1 MSVWVKKKTWVNT
14 SVELVGSSF
23 AVLLD
28 DEYLHTPK
36 KAKVLLPTQRLAEKL
51 ADEWQTQSENIDP
64 STMPYSRLVNSAIDK
79 VQANFDSIVLDL
91 LAYGDT
97 DLVCYR
103 AESPRDLVLL
113 QQKNWD
119 PILLWAKKNLDVD
132 LKITTG
138 ITYKPQ
144 NLTERQ
150 KLFKLINSYDFFSL
164 TGFYDLVTIS
174 GSLLV
179 ALAVINNHIS
189 PLVGLDL
196 SFLEEDWQRK
206 KWGQDEESINN
217 KSNKLE
223 EFQIAFN
230 FLSLLA

>member
-1 MSVWVKKKTWVNT
+1 MSGWVKKKTWVNT

-28 DEYLHTPK
+28 DEYLQTPK

-119 PILLWAKKNLDVD
+119 PILLWAKKNLQILNKKSPTSMAVSLVQIEKSKQLTLKDCLAMEFRICQSMMAKHDFYEGVRANLVD
-132 LKITTG
+132 KDREPKWSPSDIKSITDQIINEHFNHLG
-138 ITYKPQ
+138 DK
-144 NLTERQ
+144 E
-150 KLFKLINSYDFFSL
+150 LF
-164 TGFYDLVTIS
+164 
-174 GSLLV
+174 
-179 ALAVINNHIS
+179 
-189 PLVGLDL
+189 
-196 SFLEEDWQRK
+196 
-206 KWGQDEESINN
+206 
-217 KSNKLE
+217 
-223 EFQIAFN
+223 
-230 FLSLLA
+230 